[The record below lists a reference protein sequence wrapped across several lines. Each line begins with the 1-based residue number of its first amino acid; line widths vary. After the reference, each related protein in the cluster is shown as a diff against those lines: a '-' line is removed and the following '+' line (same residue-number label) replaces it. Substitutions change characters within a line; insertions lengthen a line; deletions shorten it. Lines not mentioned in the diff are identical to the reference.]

1 MWSLRADG
9 KRTPTPHPTS
19 TGRDRK
25 SAARPELCAA
35 IEGCN
40 TDEDFSERTV

>member
-1 MWSLRADG
+1 LRVDG

-19 TGRDRK
+19 AGRDCK
-25 SAARPELCAA
+25 SAARPRLRAA

-40 TDEDFSERTV
+40 ADEDFSERTV